1 MTRSADTEPLLR
13 SPSEH
18 TLVDHEDRFRDRPI
32 RLDAFR
38 RNVRICKGIIGVL
51 LPIYLALEGVHLASH
66 VRAGV
71 PEGIYDKLDVY
82 GSALS
87 IVLTVGSIEDH
98 G

>member
-1 MTRSADTEPLLR
+1 MTPSADTEPLLR

-18 TLVDHEDRFRDRPI
+18 TLVDHEDRFKDHPI

-51 LPIYLALEGVHLASH
+51 LPIHLALEAVHLASH
-66 VRAGV
+66 VQAGL
-71 PEGIYDKLDVY
+71 PSGTYASLDVY

-87 IVLTVGSIEDH
+87 VILIVSLTRDPS
-98 G
+98 